1 MGVPLPRE
9 GPPAGVWLT
18 ANGRRGRAWLRSFS
32 MTTNTLFRRTLL
44 GLALLPAALA
54 VRPVRAQAA
63 ASMQLFK
70 VVSPRDEVIVG
81 ADAAQLGP
89 GSNPAVERLAAQLAA
104 KGQLT
109 LWQYASHKDAGGA
122 LVQAPLKQIVVFRN
136 ELLRIEPYAT
146 PLAIQPPK

>member
-1 MGVPLPRE
+1 MTKTFPR
-9 GPPAGVWLT
+9 
-18 ANGRRGRAWLRSFS
+18 RAMLA
-32 MTTNTLFRRTLL
+32 
-44 GLALLPAALA
+44 LALLPAALA
-54 VRPVRAQAA
+54 VRAVRAQASA
-63 ASMQLFK
+63 PVQLFK

-81 ADAAQLGP
+81 VEASQLGA

-136 ELLRIEPYAT
+136 ELLRIEPYSS
-146 PLAIQPPK
+146 PLPVQPVK

>member
-1 MGVPLPRE
+1 
-9 GPPAGVWLT
+9 
-18 ANGRRGRAWLRSFS
+18 
-32 MTTNTLFRRTLL
+32 MTTNTLPRRTLL
-44 GLALLPAALA
+44 GVALLPAALA
-54 VRPVRAQAA
+54 VRPVRAQSA
-63 ASMQLFK
+63 ASVQLFK
-70 VVSPRDEVIVG
+70 LVSPRDEVIVG

-109 LWQYASHKDAGGA
+109 LWQYTSHKEVGGA

-146 PLAIQPPK
+146 PLPIQPPK

>member
-1 MGVPLPRE
+1 MYGF
-9 GPPAGVWLT
+9 
-18 ANGRRGRAWLRSFS
+18 RRMVGTRARGYACA
-32 MTTNTLFRRTLL
+32 MTNTLPRRGVFL

-54 VRPVRAQAA
+54 VRSVRAQAPV
-63 ASMQLFK
+63 QLFK

-81 ADAAQLGP
+81 VDAAQLGA
-89 GSNPAVERLAAQLAA
+89 GTGPAVERLAAQLAA

-122 LVQAPLKQIVVFRN
+122 LVQAPLKQIVVFKN

-146 PLAIQPPK
+146 PLPVQPMK

>member
-1 MGVPLPRE
+1 MGVPLPGE

-18 ANGRRGRAWLRSFS
+18 VNGRRRRAWVRSFS
-32 MTTNTLFRRTLL
+32 MTTNTFPRRAFLWF
-44 GLALLPAALA
+44 ALLPAALA

-63 ASMQLFK
+63 ASVQLFK
-70 VVSPRDEVIVG
+70 LVSPRDEVIVG

-109 LWQYASHKDAGGA
+109 LWQYASQKDASGA

-146 PLAIQPPK
+146 PLATQPPK